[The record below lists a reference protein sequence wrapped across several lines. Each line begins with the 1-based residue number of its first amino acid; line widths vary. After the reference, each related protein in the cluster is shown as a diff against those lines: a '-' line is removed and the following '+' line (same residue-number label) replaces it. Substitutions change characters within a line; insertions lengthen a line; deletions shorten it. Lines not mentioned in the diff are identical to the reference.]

1 MSLCLGLTNKV
12 QLMYAKLVLC
22 IIYGW
27 KRETTTTSTTT
38 TMITK
43 KPATTTRKIVSFASM
58 HTVNFVWTSYVVFMT
73 PSHPITSTLK
83 QSFQRNIV
91 SFQPRKRKYWWIS
104 SVDLFFIFVCL
115 FFCYRCGDVTTFSFT
130 FRAVRFFNS
139 AVQFRKTY
147 FIFARWEIK
156 TLLIIILY
164 SLNRWHAFCQAKR
177 FA

>member
-1 MSLCLGLTNKV
+1 MGWCVCVCVCYYLHIIFASHDFMSLCLGLTNKV

-38 TMITK
+38 TSTTTMMTK
-43 KPATTTRKIVSFASM
+43 KPATTTRKMVSFASM

-115 FFCYRCGDVTTFSFT
+115 FFCYRCDDVFFYVSCRSFFQFSSSISKNLF
-130 FRAVRFFNS
+130 
-139 AVQFRKTY
+139 Y
-147 FIFARWEIK
+147 FCPLR
-156 TLLIIILY
+156 
-164 SLNRWHAFCQAKR
+164 N
-177 FA
+177 

>member
-1 MSLCLGLTNKV
+1 MVCVCVCVCYLHIIFASHDFMSLCLGLTNKV

-38 TMITK
+38 MMTK

-115 FFCYRCGDVTTFSFT
+115 FFCCRCDDVFFYVSCRSFFQFSSSISKNLFSFCPL
-130 FRAVRFFNS
+130 RN
-139 AVQFRKTY
+139 
-147 FIFARWEIK
+147 
-156 TLLIIILY
+156 
-164 SLNRWHAFCQAKR
+164 
-177 FA
+177 